1 MFASKLMDSAQKS
14 ASSARDYA
22 IGRANGQVGEFA
34 AKLRTTSSSLHGMTS
49 QLRSDP
55 LIAPVAPLVEQAEG
69 AFAKAAN
76 YLENRGVDKI
86 LLDVETLSRNRPV
99 AATLVATL
107 VGFAV
112 SRAVK
117 ASSVKRYDAT
127 DLAGE

>member
-1 MFASKLMDSAQKS
+1 MFASRLLDSAQKS
-14 ASSARDYA
+14 ASSAREYA

-34 AKLRTTSSSLHGMTS
+34 AKLRTTSGSLHGMTE

-55 LIAPVAPLVEQAEG
+55 IIAPIAPLVEQAEG
-69 AFAKAAN
+69 AFAKAAS
-76 YLENRGVDKI
+76 YLEGRGVDKI
-86 LLDVETLSRNRPV
+86 VLDVETLSRKRPV

-117 ASSVKRYDAT
+117 ASSVNRYGDI
-127 DLAGE
+127 DLGSE

>member
-99 AATLVATL
+99 DATLVATL

>member
-1 MFASKLMDSAQKS
+1 MFTSKLMDSAQRS

-34 AKLRTTSSSLHGMTS
+34 AKLRTTSGSLHEMTA

-55 LIAPVAPLVEQAEG
+55 IIAPIAPLVEQAEG
-69 AFAKAAN
+69 AFAKAAS
-76 YLENRGVDKI
+76 YFEGRGVDKI
-86 LLDVETLSRNRPV
+86 VLDVEAMSRKRPV
-99 AATLVATL
+99 AATLVASL

-117 ASSVKRYDAT
+117 ASSVHRYDAI
-127 DLAGE
+127 DPESK

>member
-1 MFASKLMDSAQKS
+1 MDSAQKS